1 MTLSSRSRSKVAAV
15 LAAALAGGTVFSTCS
30 GRLKDGVVRGS
41 KDYLASLLD
50 PTQIATLLLEPDD
63 SAESP

>member
-1 MTLSSRSRSKVAAV
+1 MTLSSRGRSKVAAV
-15 LAAALAGGTVFSTCS
+15 LAAALAGGTVLSTCS

-50 PTQIATLLLEPDD
+50 PTQIANLLTEPDD